1 MRMRRDHPPPTGT
14 KSELHLYKYNHP
26 HESSTPPVTAHPATR
41 TKPPTE
47 ASLDPAVE
55 SLRRFR
61 QIFAAVRTH
70 FRQVEQI
77 TGTGA
82 AQLRALSLLRERP
95 GLRISELAQAM
106 DIHQSTTSNLVK
118 TLVERKLVSAARNG
132 TDARVLHLN
141 LSPAG
146 EKVLQRL
153 QGQHYI
159 GVLPQA
165 LQTLPPRVLTRLNA
179 DLDRLLAAMQADGSA
194 ARSPLASL

>member
-1 MRMRRDHPPPTGT
+1 MKAVRP
-14 KSELHLYKYNHP
+14 L
-26 HESSTPPVTAHPATR
+26 APAR
-41 TKPPTE
+41 AANAARIRPLLQD
-47 ASLDPAVE
+47 SQDPAVE

-61 QIFAAVRTH
+61 QVFAAVRAH

-82 AQLRALSLLRERP
+82 AQLRALSLLRVHP

-106 DIHQSTTSNLVK
+106 DVHQSTASNLVK
-118 TLVERKLVSAARNG
+118 TLVERKLLSSARNG
-132 TDARVLHLN
+132 ADARVLHLS
-141 LSPAG
+141 LLPAG

-165 LQTLPPRVLTRLNA
+165 LQTLPPRVLKRLNA
-179 DLDRLLAAMQADGSA
+179 DLDLLLAAMQADTA
-194 ARSPLASL
+194 AAKSPLASL

>member
-1 MRMRRDHPPPTGT
+1 MKAVRSPAAQAAA
-14 KSELHLYKYNHP
+14 
-26 HESSTPPVTAHPATR
+26 SSR
-41 TKPPTE
+41 TKKPAPETSE
-47 ASLDPAVE
+47 DPAVE

-61 QIFAAVRTH
+61 QIFATVRTH
-70 FRQVEQI
+70 FSRVEKI

-106 DIHQSTTSNLVK
+106 DIHQSTASNLVK
-118 TLVERKLVSAARNG
+118 TLVDRKLASGSRSG
-132 TDARVLHLN
+132 QDARVLHLS
-141 LSPAG
+141 LLPAG

-165 LQTLPPRVLTRLNA
+165 LQTLPPRVLKRMNA
-179 DLDRLLAAMQADGSA
+179 DLDLLLGAMQADQA
-194 ARSPLASL
+194 AAKSPLASL

>member
-1 MRMRRDHPPPTGT
+1 MKAVR
-14 KSELHLYKYNHP
+14 S
-26 HESSTPPVTAHPATR
+26 PAAVHAAALAR
-41 TKPPTE
+41 AKPSPE
-47 ASLDPAVE
+47 ASKDPAVE

-61 QIFAAVRTH
+61 QVFAAVRTH

-106 DIHQSTTSNLVK
+106 DIHQSTASNLVK
-118 TLVERKLVSAARNG
+118 TLVDRKLVSGLRSG
-132 TDARVLHLN
+132 QDARVLHLN
-141 LSPAG
+141 LQPAG

-165 LQTLPPRVLTRLNA
+165 LQTLPPRVLKRMNA
-179 DLDRLLAAMQADGSA
+179 DLDLLLAAMQADQAA

>member
-1 MRMRRDHPPPTGT
+1 MKAVRSPAAAQATASPGT
-14 KSELHLYKYNHP
+14 KKPASETS
-26 HESSTPPVTAHPATR
+26 E
-41 TKPPTE
+41 
-47 ASLDPAVE
+47 DPAVE

-70 FRQVEQI
+70 FRQVEQV

-106 DIHQSTTSNLVK
+106 DIHQSTASNLVK
-118 TLVERKLVSAARNG
+118 TLVDRKLVSGLRSG
-132 TDARVLHLN
+132 QDARVLHLN
-141 LSPAG
+141 LQPAG
-146 EKVLQRL
+146 ERVLQCL

-165 LQTLPPRVLTRLNA
+165 LQTLPARALKRMNA
-179 DLDRLLAAMQADGSA
+179 DLDLLLAAMQADHA
-194 ARSPLASL
+194 AAKSPLTSI

>member
-1 MRMRRDHPPPTGT
+1 MKAARSPADASAPTRAKPSPGT
-14 KSELHLYKYNHP
+14 SE
-26 HESSTPPVTAHPATR
+26 E
-41 TKPPTE
+41 
-47 ASLDPAVE
+47 PAVE

-70 FRQVEQI
+70 FRQVEQV

-95 GLRISELAQAM
+95 GLRISELAHAM
-106 DIHQSTTSNLVK
+106 DIHQSTASNLVK
-118 TLVERKLVSAARNG
+118 TLVDRKLASGSRSG
-132 TDARVLHLN
+132 QDGRVLHLS
-141 LSPAG
+141 LLPAG

-165 LQTLPPRVLTRLNA
+165 LQTLPPRVLKRMNA
-179 DLDRLLAAMQADGSA
+179 DLDLLLAAMQADTTA
-194 ARSPLASL
+194 AKSPLASL

>member
-1 MRMRRDHPPPTGT
+1 MKAVR
-14 KSELHLYKYNHP
+14 S
-26 HESSTPPVTAHPATR
+26 PAAQAAASPR
-41 TKPPTE
+41 TKKPAPETRE
-47 ASLDPAVE
+47 DPAVE

-61 QIFAAVRTH
+61 QIFATVRTH
-70 FRQVEQI
+70 FSRVEKI

-106 DIHQSTTSNLVK
+106 DIHQSTASNLVK
-118 TLVERKLVSAARNG
+118 TLVDRKLASGSRSG
-132 TDARVLHLN
+132 QDARVLHLS
-141 LSPAG
+141 LLPAG

-165 LQTLPPRVLTRLNA
+165 LQTLPPRVLKRMNA
-179 DLDRLLAAMQADGSA
+179 DLDLLLGAMQADHTA
-194 ARSPLASL
+194 AKSPLASL

>member
-1 MRMRRDHPPPTGT
+1 MKEVRPLAPARATNAARPRPPAQDGP
-14 KSELHLYKYNHP
+14 
-26 HESSTPPVTAHPATR
+26 
-41 TKPPTE
+41 
-47 ASLDPAVE
+47 DPAVE

-61 QIFAAVRTH
+61 QVFAAVRMH

-82 AQLRALSLLRERP
+82 AQLRALSLLRARP

-106 DIHQSTTSNLVK
+106 DIHQSTASNLVK
-118 TLVERKLVSAARNG
+118 TLVERKLVSGMRSGA
-132 TDARVLHLN
+132 DARVLHLG
-141 LSPAG
+141 LLPAG

-165 LQTLPPRVLTRLNA
+165 LQTLPPRVLKRMNA
-179 DLDRLLAAMQADGSA
+179 DLDLLLGAMQADHTA